1 MKTMQNSSTVVRD
14 LNGLKSHLLSKI
26 KGQNHVIARVC
37 SVLERGQLGLQP
49 IDKPLGSFLFLGP
62 TGVGKTELTLEFT
75 RYLFGGNEVYRF
87 DMSEFLHLDNV
98 KLFMGDETGT
108 PGRLG
113 NVLSQHQQG
122 VLLFDEIEKAHR
134 LIWDLFLQML
144 DAARITLNDHR
155 TYDLSG
161 FYLVC
166 TSNIGSQRLLRPT
179 RLPFTTLERAV
190 ISELYKFF
198 RPELVG
204 RFDEKIVFKPLS
216 PDTQREIGQFAIF
229 EELARFRQ
237 KGFDLRVS
245 EEAFEFLVRRG
256 IHKAFGA
263 RPMKKTV
270 QKFIGDA
277 IAQALKSREKSSG
290 TLAVSPLADHL
301 TIKP

>member
-1 MKTMQNSSTVVRD
+1 MT
-14 LNGLKSHLLSKI
+14 LNPY
-26 KGQNHVIARVC
+26 
-37 SVLERGQLGLQP
+37 E
-49 IDKPLGSFLFLGP
+49 LFAAIFRRESRRSWGRLVFCE
-62 TGVGKTELTLEFT
+62 TRKTELTLEFT
-75 RYLFGGNEVYRF
+75 RYLFGSNEVYRF

-166 TSNIGSQRLLRPT
+166 TSNIGSHRLLRPT

-190 ISELYKFF
+190 ISELHRFF

-229 EELARFRQ
+229 EELARFRE

-277 IAQALKSREKSSG
+277 IAQALKSRAQPSG
-290 TLAVSPLADHL
+290 TLAVSPLANHL